1 MKILHGACALILG
14 GSLAAAT
21 LAAGSAAP
29 TMSGFSGAGAV
40 TQQALEQRFDS
51 QINAA
56 DLREWMKIMAS
67 GANHVGSPHDKE
79 NADFT
84 LQQFRAWGWKAE
96 IEQFDVLY
104 PTLRHH
110 SLQLVGPT
118 KFVASL
124 KEPPLEGDESSAR
137 TDGIAPYHAYGADGD
152 VTADL
157 VYVNYGMPDDY
168 KDLARRGIDVKGKI
182 VIARYGQ
189 GWRGLKPKLAYEHG
203 AVGCLIYSDPRDDGY
218 SQGDVYPKGGW
229 RPSGSVQRGSVAD
242 MPVYAGDP
250 LTPGVGA
257 TKNAKRLTREQAKSI
272 LKIPVMPI
280 SYADAQPLLAALEGP
295 VAPESWR
302 GGLPMTYHMGP
313 GPAKV
318 HLVIESDWTLK
329 PLYNVIARVPGTES
343 PDEWVVRGNHRDG
356 WVFGAWDPLSG
367 HGAML
372 AEAKAIGALLKT
384 GWKPKRTLVYA
395 SWDGEEPGLLGS
407 TEWAETHADELRRKA
422 VVYINSDTNT
432 RGFLGVAG
440 SHSFQHFMSE
450 VAASVRDPQTG
461 VTVGERLRAR
471 LLVDAFGGGASAK
484 QKQDAAKIADG
495 GDLPIDA
502 LGSGSDY
509 TPFLQ
514 HLGLGALNI
523 DYSGEED
530 QGGVYH
536 SNYDSFEHYVR
547 FGDPEFAYGVAE
559 AQTVGHTVL
568 RLANA
573 EVLPMQIA
581 GFADAVSGY
590 LDDLHKLTEDK
601 RKRAADL
608 DKLLQQNAFGLAADP
623 TRVVG
628 PPEREA
634 AVPYLNFAP
643 LDNVVARLQKSAK
656 AYDDA
661 FAKVQAGSVS
671 LTPAKRKNVNA
682 QLRGLEQALMSADGL
697 PGRPW
702 YRHLIYAPGLLTGY
716 GVKTLPAV
724 REAIEDHRWAEADR
738 FATITATALGTYCD
752 KLDMA
757 TAELK

>member
-1 MKILHGACALILG
+1 MKKLHGACALILG
-14 GSLAAAT
+14 GSLAAVA
-21 LAAGSAAP
+21 LAADTAP
-29 TMSGFSGAGAV
+29 PGMSGFSAAGAASQR
-40 TQQALEQRFDS
+40 TLEQRFDS
-51 QINAA
+51 QINAE
-56 DLREWMKIMAS
+56 DLREWMKTMAS

-79 NADFT
+79 NAEFT
-84 LQQFRAWGWKAE
+84 LQQFRAWGWNAE

-110 SLQLVGPT
+110 SLELVGPT

-168 KDLARRGIDVKGKI
+168 KHLARRGVDVKGKI
-182 VIARYGQ
+182 VIARYGA

-229 RPSGSVQRGSVAD
+229 RPAGSVQRGSVAD

-257 TKNAKRLTREQAKSI
+257 TKNAKRLTRAQAKTI

-280 SYADAQPLLAALEGP
+280 SYGDAKPLLEALEGP
-295 VAPESWR
+295 VAPAGWR
-302 GGLPMTYHMGP
+302 GGLPITYHMGP

-318 HLVIESDWTLK
+318 HLVIESDWNLK
-329 PLYNVIARVPGTES
+329 PLYNVIARVPGSES

-384 GWKPKRTLVYA
+384 GWKPKRTIVYA

-407 TEWAETHADELRRKA
+407 TEWAEAHGDELQRKA
-422 VVYINSDTNT
+422 VIYINSDTNT
-432 RGFLGVAG
+432 RGFLGAAG
-440 SHSFQHFMSE
+440 SHSFQRFMNE
-450 VAASVRDPQTG
+450 IAASVKDPQTG
-461 VTVGERLRAR
+461 VSVGERVRA
-471 LLVDAFGGGASAK
+471 LMLMSAFEDGSAK
-484 QKQDAAKIADG
+484 QKQDAKKVEDG
-495 GDLPIDA
+495 GDLPIEA
-502 LGSGSDY
+502 LGSGSDF

-514 HLGLGALNI
+514 HLGLGTLNI
-523 DYSGEED
+523 EYGGEED

-547 FGDPEFAYGVAE
+547 FGDPQFAYGVAE
-559 AQTVGHTVL
+559 AQTVGRAVL
-568 RLANA
+568 RLADA
-573 EVLPMQIA
+573 DVLPMQIG

-590 LDDLHKLTEDK
+590 LDELHKLTDDK
-601 RKRAADL
+601 RQRAEDL
-608 DKLLQQNAFGLAADP
+608 SKLLERNAFGLAADP

-628 PPEREA
+628 PPERESE
-634 AVPYLNFAP
+634 VPYLNFTP
-643 LDNVVARLQKSAK
+643 LDNAIARLQKSAK

-661 FAKVQAGSVS
+661 FAKVQAGTVS
-671 LTPAKRKNVNA
+671 LTPAKRKSVNA
-682 QLRGLEQALMSADGL
+682 QLRVLEQALTSPDGL
-697 PGRPW
+697 PGREW

-724 REAIEDHRWAEADR
+724 REAIEDYRWAEADR
-738 FATITATALGTYCD
+738 YSAITAAALAGYCD
-752 KLDMA
+752 KLDRI